1 MSQIRALRGTKDIF
15 GQDIKAWHKLEHII
29 RGLCSDFG
37 FEELRTPV
45 FEYTNLFQRG
55 VGETTDIV
63 QKEMYTFID
72 KGKNNITLKPE
83 GTAPTVRAFLEHK
96 MYADAQPT
104 KLYYMTPAF
113 RYEKPQA
120 GRQRQFHQFGIEMF
134 GADSATADA
143 EVIAIASTLLDR
155 LNIKKVDLHI
165 NSLGGPE
172 CRAQYNET
180 LSEFLQEHKADLCSL
195 CQERMEINPLR
206 VLDCKNPK
214 CAELVEDAPTVLEC
228 LGEECQKHFDQLQ
241 ELLTQMNIPFIIDPS
256 IVRGLDY
263 YTKTVFEF
271 ISNDIGSQGTVCGG
285 GRYDKLVEE
294 VGGAPTPA
302 VGFGAGIE
310 RLLLVQEAENGA
322 KENIPTKDIFIGAI
336 GEDAVLKAHVLVHQL
351 RQNGIS
357 AEADHMER
365 SVRAQMKHANRL
377 GAKFST
383 IIGGN
388 EIEAGKT
395 ELRNMETGDVTE
407 VSLDD
412 IVEEFN
418 NINK

>member
-15 GQDIKAWHKLEHII
+15 GQEVKAWHRLEETV
-29 RGLCSDFG
+29 RLLCDDFG
-37 FEELRTPV
+37 FNEIRTPV
-45 FEYTNLFQRG
+45 FEFTNLFQRG

-72 KGKNNITLKPE
+72 KGENNITLKPE
-83 GTAPTVRAFLEHK
+83 GTAPTVRAYLEHK

-134 GADSATADA
+134 GSESPTADA

-155 LNIKKVDLHI
+155 LGIKKVDLHI

-172 CRAQYNET
+172 CRTKYNET
-180 LSEFLQEHKADLCSL
+180 LSKFLQEHKEGLCNL

-206 VLDCKNPK
+206 VLDCKNPN
-214 CAELVEDAPTVLEC
+214 CSQIVEDAPTVLEC
-228 LGEECQKHFDQLQ
+228 LGKECQAHFDKLQ
-241 ELLTQMNIPFIIDPS
+241 ELLTQMNIPFIIDPA

-263 YTKTVFEF
+263 YTRTVFEF

-310 RLLLVQEAENGA
+310 RLLLVQEAENGPFQDKA
-322 KENIPTKDIFIGAI
+322 ERDIFIGAI
-336 GEDAVLKAHVLVHQL
+336 GDKAILKAHSIVHEL
-351 RQNGIS
+351 RKKGIS
-357 AEADHMER
+357 AEADHMGR
-365 SVRAQMKHANRL
+365 SVRAQMKHANRI
-377 GAKFST
+377 GAKYST
-383 IIGGN
+383 IIGDN
-388 EIEAGKT
+388 EIEIGETDLK
-395 ELRNMETGDVTE
+395 NMDTGDVTK
-407 VSLDD
+407 VSLNNLPD
-412 IVEEFN
+412 EFK
-418 NINK
+418 NISK